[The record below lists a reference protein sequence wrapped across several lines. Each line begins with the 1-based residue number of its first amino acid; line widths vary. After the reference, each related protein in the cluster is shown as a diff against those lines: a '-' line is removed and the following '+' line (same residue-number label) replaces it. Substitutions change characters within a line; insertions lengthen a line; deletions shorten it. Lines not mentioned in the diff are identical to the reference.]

1 METSIPTLDR
11 QEAPVQLVGPAKLVQ
26 RESFSQ
32 QAKSL
37 HQKCTA
43 IIISIE
49 VQRELL
55 GDAISENC
63 DWKIKHH
70 GQRLEAMYAEYRDTF
85 FQLMQP
91 IIEKIEQ

>member
-1 METSIPTLDR
+1 MISIPTLDR
-11 QEAPVQLVGPAKLVQ
+11 QEAPIQLVGPAKLVQ

-37 HQKCTA
+37 HQKCAT

-55 GDAISENC
+55 GDAISEDC
-63 DWKIKHH
+63 EWKIKHH
-70 GQRLEAMYAEYRDTF
+70 EQKLEALYAEYRDTF
-85 FQLMQP
+85 FQLLQP
-91 IIEKIEQ
+91 IIDKVEE